1 MIDSAVNKDVQEEQP
16 DVQPQPTPQ
25 PETPKVE
32 AGSQVGADTEY
43 HFAGS
48 GEFYP
53 AVVRAKDIEAATRVW
68 LEKRVRIH
76 PE

>member
-1 MIDSAVNKDVQEEQP
+1 MVENSANKDLQEDAEP
-16 DVQPQPTPQ
+16 AAAQ
-25 PETPKVE
+25 PETPRVE
-32 AGSQVGADTEY
+32 VGAQIGSDTEY

-53 AVVRAKDIEAATRVW
+53 AVVRAKNIEQATEVW

>member
-1 MIDSAVNKDVQEEQP
+1 MIDSAANKDLQEDAEP
-16 DVQPQPTPQ
+16 AASQPTPQ
-25 PETPKVE
+25 VVV
-32 AGSQVGADTEY
+32 GGQVGEDTEY

-53 AVVRAKDIEAATRVW
+53 AVVRAKSIEQATEVW
-68 LEKRVRIH
+68 LAKRVRIH